1 MYTTESHYTTDA
13 VLWWLTISC
22 KINMLTEITLQQR
35 RRKLISGLLTLLI
48 PSFAW
53 SEKSSVVLLLAEASP
68 DQNPQIPVNDTFRKT
83 MDYVEKELD
92 VNFEIRHYPW
102 NRLLKNLNQ
111 GEGLAFGLSKT
122 KERLRTLHFSDPVYT
137 SYVWMITLSNSVFPY
152 QSIQDLKGKK
162 IGIIRGSSYGDEF
175 DAQKN
180 SAFTVDEDTYSITS
194 RLQKLI
200 NKRTDVILVGHR
212 SDNPTKIESIINNL
226 IPKLSLES
234 ALPSGVKFAVLGK
247 PLSTDHIH
255 FAILASQDNGIINR
269 INTVIQKAKKTSA
282 LE

>member
-1 MYTTESHYTTDA
+1 
-13 VLWWLTISC
+13 
-22 KINMLTEITLQQR
+22 MLIEMTSQQH
-35 RRKLISGLLTLLI
+35 RRKLISGLIALLI
-48 PSFAW
+48 PRFAW
-53 SEKSSVVLLLAEASP
+53 SEKNSVVLLLAESNP
-68 DQNPQIPVNDTFRKT
+68 DQNPQIPVNDAFRRT
-83 MDYVEKELD
+83 IDYVEKELD
-92 VNFEIRHYPW
+92 VNFEVRHYPW

-122 KERLRTLHFSDPVYT
+122 KERMRTLHFSDPVYA
-137 SYVWMITLSNSVFPY
+137 SNIWMVTLSDKVFPY
-152 QSIQDLKGKK
+152 QSIQDLKGKT
-162 IGIIRGSSYGDEF
+162 IGIIRGASYGDEF
-175 DAQKN
+175 DAQKTN
-180 SAFTVDEDTYSITS
+180 VFAVDEDTYSITS

-212 SDNPTKIESIINNL
+212 SNDPTKIESIINNL

-234 ALPSGVKFAVLGK
+234 ALPSGMKFAVLRK